1 MSLKTRTI
9 TGLAFGAVMIGGCVF
24 HPISCT
30 ILFLLITILCLW
42 ELGGHVLS
50 DDGTVAVSLA
60 RTISFISIGTYLPL
74 LVALKYIG
82 GYEEAMKLAYLF
94 PAVVFS
100 MFLFELFGKSLKPFQ
115 NLAFVA
121 LGILYIGLPFALL
134 IWICSSPIPQLGGV
148 GNQFILAILFMVW
161 ASDVFAYLLGSKIGK
176 NKMFPRISPNKTWEG
191 TFSGVLGAI
200 LTGYLCSLIFK
211 YLNLPIPFWIG
222 MACICTLFG
231 ILGDL
236 VESMFKR
243 SLGIKDSGTLLPG
256 HGGFL
261 DRFDAFIF
269 VIPFVY
275 TYLVFYFQL
284 W

>member
-1 MSLKTRTI
+1 MSLKTRAT
-9 TGLAFGAVMIGGCVF
+9 TGLIFGAVMIGGCLL
-24 HPISCT
+24 HPVSCT
-30 ILFLLITILCLW
+30 ALFLLITILCLW
-42 ELGGHVLS
+42 ELGKHLLAN
-50 DDGTVAVSLA
+50 DGTATVNLI
-60 RTISFISIGTYLPL
+60 RTGGFIFIGAYFPL
-74 LVALKYIG
+74 LAALVYIG

-94 PAVVFS
+94 PAIAFS
-100 MFLFELFGKSLKPFQ
+100 MFLFELFGKSSKPFH
-115 NLAFVA
+115 NLGFLA
-121 LGILYIGLPFALL
+121 LGVLYIGLPFSLL
-134 IWICSSPIPQLGGV
+134 IWMCSSPIPQFGGV
-148 GNQFILAILFMVW
+148 GNQFILAMLFMVW

-191 TFSGVLGAI
+191 TFSGVAGAI
-200 LTGYLCSLIFK
+200 LTGYLCSLAFTA
-211 YLNLPIPFWIG
+211 LSFPILFWIG

-275 TYLVFYFQL
+275 TYVIIYFSV

>member
-9 TGLAFGAVMIGGCVF
+9 TGLAFGAVMIGGCLV

-30 ILFLLITILCLW
+30 ILFLLITVLCLW
-42 ELGGHVLS
+42 ELGGHVLTQ
-50 DDGTVAVSLA
+50 DGTAAVNLT
-60 RTISFISIGTYLPL
+60 RTIRFLFIGSYFPFL
-74 LVALKYIG
+74 LALKYIG
-82 GYEEAMKLAYLF
+82 GYEEASKLVYLF
-94 PAVVFS
+94 PAIAFL
-100 MFLFELFGKSLKPFQ
+100 MFLFELFGKSLKPFH
-115 NLAFVA
+115 NLAFLA
-121 LGILYIGLPFALL
+121 LGVLYIGLPFSLL
-134 IWICSSPIPQLGGV
+134 IWMCNEPIAAFGGV
-148 GNQFILAILFMVW
+148 GNQFILAMLFMVW

-191 TFSGVLGAI
+191 TFSGVAGAI
-200 LTGYLCSLIFK
+200 LTGYLCSLVFVS
-211 YLNLPIPFWIG
+211 LNLPIPFWIG
-222 MACICTLFG
+222 MAFICTLFG

-275 TYLVFYFQL
+275 TYVVLYFQL

>member
-9 TGLAFGAVMIGGCVF
+9 TGLTFGAVMIGGCIF
-24 HPISCT
+24 HPLSCT
-30 ILFLLITILCLW
+30 LLFLLITVLCLW
-42 ELGGHVLS
+42 EFGGHVLTK
-50 DDGTVAVSLA
+50 DGTVVVNWI
-60 RTISFISIGTYLPL
+60 RTISFIFIGSCFPL
-74 LVALKYIG
+74 LAALKYHG
-82 GYEEAMKLAYLF
+82 GYDEAIRLLYLF
-94 PAVVFS
+94 PAIAFS
-100 MFLFELFGKSLKPFQ
+100 LFLFELFGKSLRPFH
-115 NLAFVA
+115 NLAYTA
-121 LGILYIGLPFALL
+121 LGVLYIGLPFSLL
-134 IWICSSPIPQLGGV
+134 IWICSSPISQLGGV

-191 TFSGVLGAI
+191 TFSGVAGAI
-200 LTGYLCSLIFK
+200 LTGYLCSLVFVP
-211 YLNLPIPFWIG
+211 LNLPMPFWIG
-222 MACICTLFG
+222 LACICTFFG

-243 SLGIKDSGTLLPG
+243 SLGIKDSGNLLPG

-269 VIPFVY
+269 VIPFAY
-275 TYLVFYFQL
+275 TYLIIYFNV

>member
-1 MSLKTRTI
+1 MSLKTRTV
-9 TGLAFGAVMIGGCVF
+9 TGLAFGAVMIGGCLLSPV
-24 HPISCT
+24 SCT
-30 ILFLLITILCLW
+30 ILFLLITVLCLW
-42 ELGGHVLS
+42 ELGGHLVTK
-50 DDGTVAVSLA
+50 DGTATVNLA
-60 RTISFISIGTYLPL
+60 RTISFIFIGAYFPL

-82 GYEEAMKLAYLF
+82 EFEEAIKLAYLF
-94 PAVVFS
+94 PAIAFS
-100 MFLFELFGKSLKPFQ
+100 MFLFELFGKSLKPFH
-115 NLAFVA
+115 NLGFLA
-121 LGILYIGLPFALL
+121 LGVLYIGLPFSLL
-134 IWICSSPIPQLGGV
+134 IWICSSPISQFGGV
-148 GNQFILAILFMVW
+148 GNQFILAMLFMVW

-191 TFSGVLGAI
+191 TFSGVAGAI
-200 LTGYLCSLIFK
+200 LTGYLCSLIFVS
-211 YLNLPIPFWIG
+211 LNLPIPFWIG

-275 TYLVFYFQL
+275 TYVVIYFQV